1 MTTTMCSMPES
12 SGGGREAWPKLW
24 ANASALGEPVA
35 PTTRATPDAPAA
47 VKRKSRRLMRMA
59 VTPFWIYL
67 TWTPRDGASD
77 SGNVERDS
85 PKQSGKAGSEEQLH
99 AGSKQERNP
108 GNRSLKGVPCQTVLP
123 YRKEIVVVFLGGFDS
138 AFEQSVWNQS
148 SELGILS
155 GNQARTRCTFAPAF
169 VGTNAKAEPITSRL
183 PVTRPR
189 IEHGTRL
196 MIFELI

>member
-24 ANASALGEPVA
+24 ANASGLGEPVA

-47 VKRKSRRLMRMA
+47 VKRKSRRLMRTA

-67 TWTPRDGASD
+67 TWTPREGASD
-77 SGNVERDS
+77 SRNVERDF
-85 PKQSGKAGSEEQLH
+85 PKQSGIAGSEEQLH

-138 AFEQSVWNQS
+138 ALRAIRVESV
-148 SELGILS
+148 L
-155 GNQARTRCTFAPAF
+155 RTRHLVRKSSTDEMRVCTSVCRYQCEGPTDNFPLARKP
-169 VGTNAKAEPITSRL
+169 GR
-183 PVTRPR
+183 
-189 IEHGTRL
+189 
-196 MIFELI
+196 